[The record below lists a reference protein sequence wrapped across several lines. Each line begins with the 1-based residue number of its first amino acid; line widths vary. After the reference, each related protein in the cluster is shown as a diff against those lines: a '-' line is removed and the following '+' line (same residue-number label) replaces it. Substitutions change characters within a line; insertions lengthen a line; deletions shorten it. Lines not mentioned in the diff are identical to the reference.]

1 MSSFTSRRLRAVV
14 AAAVLLAALAGLGL
28 WLRGSSL
35 VRVNQVAVSG
45 LQGGQA
51 AEIRAALTDAALDM
65 STLDVDHAALRDA
78 VATYPVVRSLR
89 TTTDFPHGLRI
100 VVNAYEPVAAL
111 QHGSAS
117 DRTPVAFDGTLL
129 RGNSVRGL
137 PVIGVK
143 TTPGGARVT
152 DVATLHAIA
161 VVAAAPS
168 ALRKRV
174 ERVYRN
180 QRGLA
185 ATVDGGPKLY
195 FGGGERLRAKWLA
208 AAAVLARSGT
218 QGASYVDLR
227 IPEKPVAGG
236 YQPRTAVVSGSTLG

>member
-1 MSSFTSRRLRAVV
+1 MSSFASRRLRVVLVAV
-14 AAAVLLAALAGLGL
+14 VLLAALAGLGL

-35 VRVNQVAVSG
+35 VRVNEVAVSG
-45 LQGGQA
+45 LQGRQA
-51 AEIRAALTDAALDM
+51 AEIRATLTDAALNM
-65 STLDVDHAALRDA
+65 STLDVDDAALRGA
-78 VATYPVVRSLR
+78 VETYPVVRSLR

-111 QHGSAS
+111 QHGSAA

-129 RGNSVRGL
+129 RGNSVKRL

-143 TTPGGARVT
+143 TAPGGARVA
-152 DVATLHAIA
+152 DAATLHAIA

-168 ALRKRV
+168 VLRTRV
-174 ERVYRN
+174 ERVYRD
-180 QRGLA
+180 RHGLT

-195 FGGGERLRAKWLA
+195 FGGDERLRAKWMA

-236 YQPRTAVVSGSTLG
+236 YQPRTTVVSTSTVG